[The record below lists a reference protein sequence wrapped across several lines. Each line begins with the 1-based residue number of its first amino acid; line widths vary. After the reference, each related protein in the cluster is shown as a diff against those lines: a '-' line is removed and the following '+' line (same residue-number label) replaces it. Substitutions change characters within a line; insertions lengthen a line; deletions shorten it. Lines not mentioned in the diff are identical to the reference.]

1 LHRRWLLSIA
11 VLAFLLRFAY
21 AAASGSLRNPRVW
34 EVERI
39 ATNLAQNHAFLYK
52 HEGTIYRAYAEP
64 MWPFVAAAVYVVTG
78 HSRMAMVLLQIAI
91 ASITV
96 WLTGRLASS
105 ATGDAAAGLIA
116 ALLMAIHPGFI
127 SYSSVLHPLTFD
139 TFFFVAAALAII
151 TRRWYAAAALI
162 GLGAL
167 TRPTILLLTGF
178 QRRIAAV
185 AITLAIVAPWTIR
198 NAVVLHDFVLT
209 RSGTGFVFWLG
220 NNPNATGSAVD
231 VHGRPMLKAAPP
243 EFQARVRAAGEIARD
258 RIFRDAA
265 WAYVAANPL
274 AAAGRVA
281 QRLFYFWWFSPQ
293 WGANYSAA
301 AKIVYRVWWA
311 FLLLLFALG
320 AVKTRRRDVW
330 LLVAM
335 AFVVSLVQSLYYV
348 EGRHRLAVE
357 PLILPMAALSLV
369 KGGPRWLL
377 HSQRS
382 GSPSSSP
389 RRSSSSPAISSGWRS
404 PSGTAATT
412 ENCPTKRPSSTRS
425 SPRRAANT
433 SSRA

>member
-1 LHRRWLLSIA
+1 MHRRWLLSIA

-21 AAASGSLRNPRVW
+21 AAANGSLRNPQTW
-34 EVERI
+34 EVEQI
-39 ATNLAQNHAFLYK
+39 ATNLEQSHAFLYEYK
-52 HEGTIYRAYAEP
+52 GTIYRAYAEP
-64 MWPFVAAAVYVVTG
+64 LWPFVAVAVYAVTG

-96 WLTGRLASS
+96 WLTGRLAGS
-105 ATGDAAAGLIA
+105 ATGDAAAGNIA

-127 SYSSVLHPLTFD
+127 RYSSVLHPLTFD

-151 TRRWYAAAALI
+151 TKRWYAAAALI

-178 QRRIAAV
+178 QRKIAAV

-209 RSGTGFVFWLG
+209 RSGSGFLLWLG

-231 VHGRPMLKAAPP
+231 VHGRPLLDAAPP
-243 EFQARVRAAGEIARD
+243 EFQARIRAADELARD

-265 WAYVAANPL
+265 WTYIAANPL

-293 WGANYSAA
+293 WGAGYSAA

-311 FLLLLFALG
+311 FLLVLFALG
-320 AVKTRRRDVW
+320 AIATRRREVW

-335 AFVVSLVQSLYYV
+335 AVLISIGQSLFYV

-357 PLILPMAALSLV
+357 PLLLPMAALSLT

-377 HSQRS
+377 SRRS

-389 RRSSSSPAISSGWRS
+389 PRSYSSPAIFSGWRS
-404 PSGTAATT
+404 PSGIAVTT
-412 ENCPTKRPSSTRS
+412 ENCPTKRASSMRS
-425 SPRRAANT
+425 SPPRAAST
-433 SSRA
+433 SSPA

>member
-1 LHRRWLLSIA
+1 MHRRWLLSIA
-11 VLAFLLRFAY
+11 VLAFLLHFAY

-34 EVERI
+34 EVEQI
-39 ATNLAQNHAFLYK
+39 ATDLTQSHAFFYK

-64 MWPFVAAAVYVVTG
+64 LWPFVAAAVYAVTG

-105 ATGDAAAGLIA
+105 ATGDEAAGNVA

-127 SYSSVLHPLTFD
+127 TYSSILHPLTLD
-139 TFFFVAAALAII
+139 TFFLVAAALAII
-151 TRRWYAAAALI
+151 ARRWYAAAALI

-231 VHGRPMLKAAPP
+231 VHRRPLLDAAPP
-243 EFQARVRAAGEIARD
+243 EFQARIRAADELARD
-258 RIFRDAA
+258 RLFRDAA
-265 WAYVAANPL
+265 WTYIAANPL

-281 QRLFYFWWFSPQ
+281 QRLFYFWWFSPE
-293 WGANYSAA
+293 WGAHYSAP

-311 FLLLLFALG
+311 CLLFLFALG
-320 AVKTRRRDVW
+320 AIKTRRREVW

-335 AFVVSLVQSLYYV
+335 AVLVSLVQSLFYV

-369 KGGPRWLL
+369 KGGPRWL

-382 GSPSSSP
+382 GSRSSSP
-389 RRSSSSPAISSGWRS
+389 PRSSSSPAISFGWPF
-404 PSGTAATT
+404 PSGAAVTT
-412 ENCPTKRPSSTRS
+412 GNCPTKRLSSTRS
-425 SPRRAANT
+425 SPRRAAST